1 MQFLPN
7 SYGGLGIIPQS
18 LTGIVWNRTGA
29 TLAVGEVV
37 MTDTLA
43 LDAETG
49 QVAGDLGTI
58 SGVSSVTNNPG
69 ADSFPLN
76 NVITPT
82 TAGIGGLGT
91 TAIDTGYWFGVVI
104 NLGTVGTGADN
115 TKIGVLWQGRTKAKM
130 AATVATAQYGKSL
143 VPANAVRTLTLT
155 TAAGNK
161 IIARLEQD
169 TTTQDTLADVLFDG
183 INGFGNGAAS

>member
-7 SYGGLGIIPQS
+7 SYGGMGLIP
-18 LTGIVWNRTGA
+18 LTLKGRVWNRTGA
-29 TLAVGEVV
+29 TLTVGEVV

-43 LDAETG
+43 LDAEDG

-58 SGVSSVTNNPG
+58 SGTSSVTSNPG

-91 TAIDTGYWFGVVI
+91 TAIDPGYWFGLVI
-104 NLGTVGTGADN
+104 GLGDVGTGADN
-115 TKIGVLWQGRTKAKM
+115 TVIEVLWQGRGVAKM
-130 AATVATAQYGKSL
+130 AATVATAQYGKCL
-143 VPANAVRTLTLT
+143 VAANGVRTLTLT

-161 IIARLEQD
+161 VIARLEQD
-169 TTTQDTLADVLFDG
+169 TTTQDTNANVLFDG
-183 INGFGNGAAS
+183 LNGFGTEAAS

>member
-7 SYGGLGIIPQS
+7 TYGGMGLIPQALKS
-18 LTGIVWNRTGA
+18 RVWNRTGA
-29 TLAVGEVV
+29 TLTVGEVV

-43 LDAETG
+43 LDAEDG

-58 SGVSSVTNNPG
+58 SGVSSVTTNPG

-91 TAIDTGYWFGVVI
+91 TAIDVGYWFGLVLD
-104 NLGTVGTGADN
+104 LGDVGTGVDN
-115 TKIGVLWQGRTKAKM
+115 SVVTVLWQGRGKAKM

-143 VPANAVRTLTLT
+143 VAANSVRTLTLT
-155 TAAGNK
+155 TAAGVK

-169 TTTQDTLADVLFDG
+169 TTTQDVNADVLFDG